1 MSQTPD
7 ISSEKTLFDV
17 LRDVWRAKVYMAVC
31 AVFSMILAFV
41 FINTANPFYR
51 AEMILAPAIPM
62 GQGLHMSSSISEGSG
77 QVQPNDLQNSA
88 AFLRFEHIYDG
99 ASVASILMNDDKV
112 LESLAFDRPFTLSS
126 VEKQWNAQSLSE
138 YLQKRVRLEP
148 VSGSPLR
155 KLTYYHPNKDFSI
168 TMITRIHRI
177 ADEIIRARILRE
189 VSERI
194 IYLNNALS
202 TVSNPDHRRN
212 LAELLMEQERLKMMV
227 SLDQPFAASIVEPAS
242 VSAHPKWPD
251 SYLIYPI
258 FLCVGLLL
266 GFIIHGMRRHG

>member
-1 MSQTPD
+1 MSQAPD

-17 LRDVWRAKVYMAVC
+17 LRDVWQAKLYMAVC
-31 AVFSMILAFV
+31 AVFAIIFSFV
-41 FINTANPFYR
+41 FISIANPFYR
-51 AEMILAPAIPM
+51 AEMIVAPAIPM

-77 QVQPNDLQNSA
+77 QVQPDDLQSSA

-99 ASVASILMNDDKV
+99 ASVASILINDDK
-112 LESLAFDRPFTLSS
+112 LLAALAFDRPFVFSS
-126 VEKQWNAQSLSE
+126 VETQWNAQSLSE

-168 TMITRIHRI
+168 TMITHIHRI

-194 IYLNNALS
+194 LYLNNALS
-202 TVSNPDHRRN
+202 TVNNPDHRRN
-212 LAELLMEQERLKMMV
+212 LADLLMEQERIKMMV
-227 SLDQPFAASIVEPAS
+227 SLDQPFSASIVEPAS
-242 VSAHPKWPD
+242 VSTHPKWPD
-251 SYLIYPI
+251 AYLIYPI

-266 GFIIHGMRRHG
+266 GFIIHGMRKYG